1 MRCIV
6 HYTDRSYLVAYY
18 THGSISRK
26 MTKLSDTK
34 CKNKY
39 GKIKKK
45 CCNLHKAVQEN
56 NFEARLYAWDYFIPF
71 YSTFKFNKMTYS
83 QYGSFHLE

>member
-1 MRCIV
+1 MKCIV

-26 MTKLSDTK
+26 ISKLSDTK

-45 CCNLHKAVQEN
+45 KAATYTRQ
-56 NFEARLYAWDYFIPF
+56 FR
-71 YSTFKFNKMTYS
+71 KMILKQDCAPTR
-83 QYGSFHLE
+83 